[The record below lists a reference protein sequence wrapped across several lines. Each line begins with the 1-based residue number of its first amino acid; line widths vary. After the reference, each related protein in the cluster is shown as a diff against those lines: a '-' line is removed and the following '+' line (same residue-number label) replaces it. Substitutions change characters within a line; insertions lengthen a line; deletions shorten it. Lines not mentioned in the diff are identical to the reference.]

1 MKNMKTKWMS
11 ILELLKRIL
20 MEYCPLFI
28 MMEAYSNSIQ
38 VAKVQLVNTLYF
50 TCNSF
55 DLKFAHVLKMFH
67 EFCLY
72 WSLLC
77 KC

>member
-1 MKNMKTKWMS
+1 MDVHLGAFKKNPNG
-11 ILELLKRIL
+11 ILPFV
-20 MEYCPLFI
+20 CNDGT
-28 MMEAYSNSIQ
+28 YSNSIQ

-55 DLKFAHVLKMFH
+55 DLKFANVLKTFH
-67 EFCLY
+67 EFYLY